1 MWLPYPPGLAIDG
14 KRETKGRVCMKIGY
28 VGVSK
33 QEQNEALQVDALQE
47 AYPRSEGD
55 IIFRARANET
65 PGRFAAVCSL
75 IQHHIEQIRELPA
88 RR

>member
-1 MWLPYPPGLAIDG
+1 
-14 KRETKGRVCMKIGY
+14 MKIGY

-47 AYPRSEGD
+47 VYPRSEGD

-65 PGRFAAVCSL
+65 PERFAAVYSL
-75 IQHHIEQIRELPA
+75 VQRHIGQIHELPA
-88 RR
+88 RW